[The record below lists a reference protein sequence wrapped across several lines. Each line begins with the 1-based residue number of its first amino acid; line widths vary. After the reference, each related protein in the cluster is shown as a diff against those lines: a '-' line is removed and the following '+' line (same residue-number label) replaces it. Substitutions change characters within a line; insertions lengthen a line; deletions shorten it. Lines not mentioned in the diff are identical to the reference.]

1 MRPRALCNK
10 VNEFLEKGLEE
21 GVFLAIQPHLLR
33 GVMGSEVLEPP
44 TNIGMLTAGG
54 VSVPEYI
61 ELLDADR
68 YSAVFYDHALLM
80 LQCNFEGNEIRNHRY
95 GYVPC
100 PIRPQLMVGRPEDIA
115 VADWIRSVIS
125 SSGIDSFLSLGT
137 YRFDFTKSV
146 PSSSTEPHPASH
158 FTFASAG
165 CRLPVRAPMSI
176 SHLLS
181 FLFDNFYRQHRS
193 FWNNFAPHLTS
204 DNVRDTITDGE
215 QMLHHLTWA
224 DDPS

>member
-21 GVFLAIQPHLLR
+21 GIFLAIQPHLLR
-33 GVMGSEVLEPP
+33 GFAGTEMLEPP

-54 VSVPEYI
+54 VSVSEYI
-61 ELLDADR
+61 DLLDADR

-80 LQCNFEGNEIRNHRY
+80 LQCNFEGSEIQNHRY

-100 PIRPQLMVGRPEDIA
+100 PIRPQLMADRPEEIS
-115 VADWIRSVIS
+115 VADWVRSIVAS
-125 SSGIDSFLSLGT
+125 TGIDSFLSLGT
-137 YRFDFTKSV
+137 YRFDFTKKAALTSK
-146 PSSSTEPHPASH
+146 EPHPACH

-176 SHLLS
+176 SHLLT
-181 FLFDNFYRQHRS
+181 FLFDNFYRQHRP
-193 FWNNFAPHLTS
+193 FWNTFAPHLS
-204 DNVRDTITDGE
+204 SGDVIDTITDSE

-224 DDPS
+224 DAPY